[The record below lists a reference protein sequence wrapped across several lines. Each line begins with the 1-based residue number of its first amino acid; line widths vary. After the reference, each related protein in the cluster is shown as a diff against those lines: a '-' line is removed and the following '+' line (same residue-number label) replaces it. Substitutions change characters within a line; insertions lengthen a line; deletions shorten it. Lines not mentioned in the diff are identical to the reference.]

1 MIVDDFKLLEEKLK
15 QSRSCLFLTSAGMSA
30 DSGIPTFRDKEGYW
44 RNFPVFKRL
53 GLEAIELANPYS
65 FEVRPQYAWAFYEW
79 RRRNAHQ
86 NKPHKGYH
94 VINRLIDEVFE
105 KSFVHT
111 TNTDGYHI
119 ISGLDESLV
128 YEVHGSM
135 WRLQCMRGSACSFGV
150 VENRDV
156 PLCDL
161 DYETMIA
168 TNLPK
173 CPVCGELLRPNILMF
188 GDWYYVENDYQIANY
203 HNFLNEVG
211 VPELIFLVGS
221 SSAVPTNDYIA
232 TRFQSRGAF
241 VVTIN
246 PDPSSTAVCKPDL
259 FLKKKAK
266 EAFEIIE
273 KIVFG

>member
-1 MIVDDFKLLEEKLK
+1 MIVNDIEKLK
-15 QSRSCLFLTSAGMSA
+15 EIIKKSKTCMFLTSAGMSA

-44 RNFPVFKRL
+44 RNFPVFKKL
-53 GLEAIELANPYS
+53 GLEAVELANPHS

-79 RRRNAHQ
+79 RRRNAHK
-86 NKPHKGYH
+86 NKPHSGYRI
-94 VINRLIDEVFE
+94 INRLINEVFD

-135 WRLQCMRGSACSFGV
+135 WRLQCMRGSACSYGIK
-150 VENRDV
+150 NNMDV

-161 DYETMIA
+161 DYDTMIA
-168 TNLPK
+168 TNLPT

-188 GDWYYVENDYQIANY
+188 GDWYYIENDYQINNY
-203 HNFLNEVG
+203 NDFLRDVG
-211 VPELIFLVGS
+211 VPDLVFLVGS
-221 SSAVPTNDYIA
+221 SSAVPTNDYLA
-232 TRFQSRGAF
+232 SRLQSMGSF

-246 PDPSSTAVCKPDL
+246 PDESALAVCMPDL
-259 FLKKKAK
+259 FLKKRAK
-266 EAFEIIE
+266 EAFEEIE
-273 KIVFG
+273 KVIF